1 MYTEVLRMKKQKSIT
16 IDEKL
21 IELVE
26 ALAEKESRNFSNMLE
41 VLIQEAVSKREQ

>member
-1 MYTEVLRMKKQKSIT
+1 MKKQKSIT